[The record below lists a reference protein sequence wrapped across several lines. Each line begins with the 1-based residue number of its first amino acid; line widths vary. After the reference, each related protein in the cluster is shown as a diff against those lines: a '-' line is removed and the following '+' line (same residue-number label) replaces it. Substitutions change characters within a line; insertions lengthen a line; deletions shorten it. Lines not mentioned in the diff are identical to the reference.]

1 MTRFDFK
8 RTTHEFFDIDSDYF
22 GVRLIGGAEVIR
34 FPKNVIPVVN
44 TQTSGVLYM
53 QSGEVELYVA
63 NYASG
68 AQRSTDVNSI
78 NTWTSSGGGAS
89 ESTAQE
95 IADNTVRG
103 IVIIDTPYDLTN
115 VVEEVAPANPTRQS
129 LKIFN
134 CKGSPR
140 VRFRFDNLDLSNAN
154 ECFIC
159 APGGANGFWYEFP
172 IPVPVGSLQ
181 ARTDA
186 NTGTA
191 HIIVSE
197 G

>member
-95 IADNTVRG
+95 IAENTVRG
-103 IVIIDTPYDLTN
+103 IAHTETN
-115 VVEEVAPANPTRQS
+115 VPLTTTVSEILPANANRKS

-134 CKGSPR
+134 RNGSNQ
-140 VRFRFDNLDLSNAN
+140 VRFGLDSTLA
-154 ECFIC
+154 IYHILP
-159 APGGANGFWYEFP
+159 AGGTNGTWYEYP
-172 IPVPVGSLQ
+172 QPVPTDAIY
-181 ARTDA
+181 ARA
-186 NTGTA
+186 NTGTST
-191 HIIVSE
+191 IIVTE

>member
-22 GVRLIGGAEVIR
+22 GVRLIAGTEVIR

-53 QSGEVELYVA
+53 QSGEVELYMA
-63 NYASG
+63 NYTSG
-68 AQRSTDVNSI
+68 AQRSTDINSI
-78 NTWTSSGGGAS
+78 NMWTSSGGAS

-103 IVIIDTPYDLTN
+103 IAQTETTFDLTTT
-115 VVEEVAPANPTRQS
+115 VQEIAPSNPTRQS

-140 VRFRFDNLDLSNAN
+140 VRFRLDDSDLSVAN
-154 ECFIC
+154 NCHIIP
-159 APGGANGFWYEFP
+159 PGGANGSWYEFP
-172 IPVPVGSLQ
+172 IPVPTGSVW
-181 ARTDA
+181 ARTDGA
-186 NTGTA
+186 TGTS
-191 HIIVSE
+191 HIIVTE

>member
-22 GVRLIGGAEVIR
+22 GVRLIAGAEVIR
-34 FPKNVIPVVN
+34 FPKNVIPIVN

-53 QSGEVELYVA
+53 QSAEVELYMA

-103 IVIIDTPYDLTN
+103 IAHTETN
-115 VVEEVAPANPTRQS
+115 VPLTTTVSEILPANANRKS

-134 CKGSPR
+134 RNGSNQ
-140 VRFRFDNLDLSNAN
+140 VRFGLDSTLA
-154 ECFIC
+154 IYHILP
-159 APGGANGFWYEFP
+159 AGGTNGTWYEYP
-172 IPVPVGSLQ
+172 QPVPTDAIY
-181 ARTDA
+181 ARA
-186 NTGTA
+186 NTGTST
-191 HIIVSE
+191 IIVTE

>member
-22 GVRLIGGAEVIR
+22 GVRLIAGTEVIR

-53 QSGEVELYVA
+53 QSGEVELYMA

-95 IADNTVRG
+95 IAENTVRG
-103 IVIIDTPYDLTN
+103 IAHTETN
-115 VVEEVAPANPTRQS
+115 VPLTTTVSEILPANANRKS

-134 CKGSPR
+134 RNGSNQ
-140 VRFRFDNLDLSNAN
+140 VRFGLDSTLA
-154 ECFIC
+154 IYHILP
-159 APGGANGFWYEFP
+159 AGGTNGTWYEYP
-172 IPVPVGSLQ
+172 QPVPTDAIY
-181 ARTDA
+181 ARA
-186 NTGTA
+186 NTGTST
-191 HIIVSE
+191 IIVTE

>member
-22 GVRLIGGAEVIR
+22 GVRLIAGTEVIR

-53 QSGEVELYVA
+53 QSGEVELYMA

-103 IVIIDTPYDLTN
+103 IAHTETN
-115 VVEEVAPANPTRQS
+115 VPLTTTVSEILPANANRKS

-134 CKGSPR
+134 RNGSNQ
-140 VRFRFDNLDLSNAN
+140 VRFGLDSTLA
-154 ECFIC
+154 IYHILP
-159 APGGANGFWYEFP
+159 AGGTNGTWYEYP
-172 IPVPVGSLQ
+172 QPVPTDAIY
-181 ARTDA
+181 ARA
-186 NTGTA
+186 NTGTST
-191 HIIVSE
+191 IIVTE

>member
-22 GVRLIGGAEVIR
+22 GVRLIAGTEAIR

-53 QSGEVELYVA
+53 QSGEVELYMA

-103 IVIIDTPYDLTN
+103 IAHTETN
-115 VVEEVAPANPTRQS
+115 VPLTTTVSEILPANANRKS

-134 CKGSPR
+134 RNGSNQ
-140 VRFRFDNLDLSNAN
+140 VRFGLDSTLA
-154 ECFIC
+154 IYHILP
-159 APGGANGFWYEFP
+159 AGGTNGTWYEYP
-172 IPVPVGSLQ
+172 QPVPTDAIY
-181 ARTDA
+181 ARA
-186 NTGTA
+186 NTGTST
-191 HIIVSE
+191 IIVTE

>member
-22 GVRLIGGAEVIR
+22 GVRLIAGAEVIR

-53 QSGEVELYVA
+53 QSGEVELYMA

-103 IVIIDTPYDLTN
+103 IAHTETN
-115 VVEEVAPANPTRQS
+115 VPLTTTVSEILPANANRKS

-134 CKGSPR
+134 RNGSNQ
-140 VRFRFDNLDLSNAN
+140 VRFGLDSTLA
-154 ECFIC
+154 IYHILP
-159 APGGANGFWYEFP
+159 AGGTNGTWYEYP
-172 IPVPVGSLQ
+172 QPVPTDAIY
-181 ARTDA
+181 ARA
-186 NTGTA
+186 NTGTST
-191 HIIVSE
+191 IIVTE

>member
-1 MTRFDFK
+1 M
-8 RTTHEFFDIDSDYF
+8 
-22 GVRLIGGAEVIR
+22 RLIAGTEVIR

-53 QSGEVELYVA
+53 QSGEVELYMA

-95 IADNTVRG
+95 IADNTIRG
-103 IVIIDTPYDLTN
+103 IIIIDTPFDLTSI
-115 VVEEVAPANPTRQS
+115 VEEISPANATRQS

-140 VRFRFDNLDLSNAN
+140 VRFRLDNSDLSDPNN
-154 ECFIC
+154 YHIRP
-159 APGGANGFWYEFP
+159 PGGANGSWYEFP
-172 IPVPVGSLQ
+172 LPVPVGSLQ

-186 NTGTA
+186 TTSTA

>member
-22 GVRLIGGAEVIR
+22 GVRLIAGTEVIR

-53 QSGEVELYVA
+53 QSGEVELYMS

-89 ESTAQE
+89 ESTVQE

-103 IVIIDTPYDLTN
+103 IAQTETN
-115 VVEEVAPANPTRQS
+115 VPLTTTVSEILPANANRKS

-134 CKGSPR
+134 RNGSNQ
-140 VRFRFDNLDLSNAN
+140 VRFGLDSTLA
-154 ECFIC
+154 IYHILP
-159 APGGANGFWYEFP
+159 AGGTNGTWYEYP
-172 IPVPVGSLQ
+172 QPVPTDAIY
-181 ARTDA
+181 ARA
-186 NTGTA
+186 NTGTST
-191 HIIVSE
+191 IIVTE